1 MSKPSKKSIR
11 KAERKAARKA
21 AAAAA
26 AVAAVAA
33 AKPSMLARA
42 DAFLARHAPSKT
54 DLRWYKFEALFFLLA
69 VGIVSHIHPG
79 GLM

>member
-21 AAAAA
+21 AAAA
-26 AVAAVAA
+26 AAVAA